1 MSPTGQDGPFSVK
14 LDAHPGVAVL
24 TLHGTADGN
33 AMGARV
39 WSGLPELVSTL
50 AGDAEVR
57 AVVVHGAG
65 DCFSTG
71 LDLRWYLTHYRRMIR
86 DADGLRPRLLTEAGH
101 MQAALS
107 AIAVSRLPFI
117 AAVHGACI
125 GAGLDLAVA
134 CDIRFAAADAIFSV
148 REVSIGVVADLG
160 SLQRLPRL
168 IGAGPARE
176 LALTG
181 RDMCAAEACERG
193 LVAAVLSTGAQA
205 LEHACVVAA
214 RIATYPPQVIAGI
227 KDVLAQSE
235 EIPLSAGLRYAGLWN
250 AAFMPTAE
258 FGELLADALRRANG
272 NGGR

>member
-1 MSPTGQDGPFSVK
+1 MSPNAPDGPFSVRSGT
-14 LDAHPGVAVL
+14 HPGVAVM

-39 WSGLPELVSTL
+39 WSGLPELVAAL
-50 AGDAEVR
+50 AGDAAVR
-57 AVVVHGAG
+57 AVVVHGSG

-71 LDLRWYLTHYRRMIR
+71 LDLRWYLTRYRRMTR
-86 DADGLRPRLLTEAGH
+86 DGDGLRPRLLTDAGH

-107 AIAVSRLPFI
+107 AIAASPLPFI
-117 AAVHGACI
+117 AAVHGACV

-168 IGAGPARE
+168 IGVGPATE

-181 RDMCAAEACERG
+181 RDMSAAEARERG
-193 LVAAVLSTGAQA
+193 LVSTVLPTGAQA
-205 LEHACVVAA
+205 IEHACAVAA

-227 KDVLAQSE
+227 KAVLAVSQE
-235 EIPLSAGLRYAGLWN
+235 VPLSAGLRYAGLWN
-250 AAFMPTAE
+250 SAFMPTAG
-258 FGELLADALRRANG
+258 FGELLAEAMRRANG
-272 NGGR
+272 GS